1 MEPRG
6 HACALRV
13 TLGILA
19 TTARLQKIVQHL
31 LTQQRMGVTEHFIAS
46 TVVILVVR
54 PERALAQIVILV
66 SEE

>member
-1 MEPRG
+1 MEPRV

-13 TLGILA
+13 TPGIRV
-19 TTARLQKIVQHL
+19 TTAMLQKIVQHL

-54 PERALAQIVILV
+54 PVGVLAQTVMLV

>member
-1 MEPRG
+1 M
-6 HACALRV
+6 LYV
-13 TLGILA
+13 TPGILVI
-19 TTARLQKIVQHL
+19 TARLQKIVQHL